1 MAQRTVQLP
10 STRCVWQLVLLRLLR
25 NVLKDVFRDVFR
37 DVFTGDGHLQADN
50 SVLFSTRETVEEDEN
65 APKGHGTHVPF
76 CS

>member
-1 MAQRTVQLP
+1 
-10 STRCVWQLVLLRLLR
+10 VWQLVLLRLLR
-25 NVLKDVFRDVFR
+25 NVLKDVFRDVF
-37 DVFTGDGHLQADN
+37 THLQADI

>member
-1 MAQRTVQLP
+1 
-10 STRCVWQLVLLRLLR
+10 VWQLVLLRLLR
-25 NVLKDVFRDVFR
+25 NVLKDVFR